1 MLALLSP
8 RLWLAIGLTIALAAS
23 HGFAY
28 KSGRAAVRAQW
39 DAEKA
44 VQLKQTLELQSQ
56 YRQKEQEHA
65 QRLSDAQQ
73 AARKRENLLQSQLA
87 TLRISA
93 DSLRDYLN
101 TSRGELS
108 GASCDSVRKHSA
120 TLTTVFEQ
128 CSRRLE
134 EMGRHAQGHAGHGA
148 HGARL
153 LPLVGARMPA
163 RVC

>member
-1 MLALLSP
+1 MLALLSG
-8 RLWLAIGLTIALAAS
+8 RLWLAIGLAVILAAS

-44 VQLKQTLELQSQ
+44 LQLKQSLELQSK

-87 TLRISA
+87 TLRVAS
-93 DSLRDYLN
+93 DSLRDDLRTYSGQLP
-101 TSRGELS
+101 
-108 GASCDSVRKHSA
+108 GASCDSVRGYA
-120 TLTTVFEQ
+120 AAANTVFEQ
-128 CSRRLE
+128 CTAELRSLAE
-134 EMGRHAQGHAGHGA
+134 QAQGIASDA
-148 HGARL
+148 L
-153 LPLVGARMPA
+153 TLQQSWPK
-163 RVC
+163 

>member
-8 RLWLAIGLTIALAAS
+8 RLWLAIGLAVILAAS

-44 VQLKQTLELQSQ
+44 LQLKQTLELQSQ

-73 AARKRENLLQSQLA
+73 AARKRENMLQSQLA
-87 TLRISA
+87 TLRVAS
-93 DSLRDYLN
+93 DSLRDDLGTYRSQLP
-101 TSRGELS
+101 
-108 GASCDSVRKHSA
+108 GASCDAVRNYSA
-120 TLTTVFEQ
+120 ALSDVFRE
-128 CSRRLE
+128 CTGRLVDVASE
-134 EMGRHAQGHAGHGA
+134 ADRAAGEIK
-148 HGARL
+148 L
-153 LPLVGARMPA
+153 LRDSWPR
-163 RVC
+163 

>member
-8 RLWLAIGLTIALAAS
+8 RIWLAIGLAVILAAS

-44 VQLKQTLELQSQ
+44 IQLKQTLELQSQ

-73 AARKRENLLQSQLA
+73 SARKRENLLQSQLA
-87 TLRISA
+87 TLRVSA
-93 DSLRDYLN
+93 DSLRDD
-101 TSRGELS
+101 LS
-108 GASCDSVRKHSA
+108 TYRSQLPGASCDAVRKHAS
-120 TLTTVFEQ
+120 TLGTVFEQ
-128 CSRRLE
+128 CARRLE
-134 EMGRHAQGHAGHGA
+134 SVARDAQSYASDA
-148 HGARL
+148 LTLEQAWPR
-153 LPLVGARMPA
+153 
-163 RVC
+163 

>member
-8 RLWLAIGLTIALAAS
+8 RLWLAIGLAVILAAS

-39 DAEKA
+39 DSEKA
-44 VQLKQTLELQSQ
+44 IQLKQTLELQSQ

-87 TLRISA
+87 TLRVSA
-93 DSLRDYLN
+93 DSLRDD
-101 TSRGELS
+101 LS
-108 GASCDSVRKHSA
+108 TYRNQLPSASCDAVRKHA
-120 TLTTVFEQ
+120 AALNDVFSQ
-128 CSRRLE
+128 C
-134 EMGRHAQGHAGHGA
+134 AQAIGDLAGKADGHAGDA
-148 HGARL
+148 LTLEQAWPR
-153 LPLVGARMPA
+153 
-163 RVC
+163 

>member
-8 RLWLAIGLTIALAAS
+8 RLWLAIGLAVILAAS

-44 VQLKQTLELQSQ
+44 LQLKQTLELQSQ
-56 YRQKEQEHA
+56 YRKKEQEHA

-87 TLRISA
+87 TLRVSA

-101 TSRGELS
+101 TARGELS
-108 GASCDSVRKHSA
+108 GASCDAVRQHA
-120 TLTTVFEQ
+120 AALNDVFGQ
-128 CSRRLE
+128 CARTIGELA
-134 EMGRHAQGHAGHGA
+134 GKADGHAGDA
-148 HGARL
+148 LTLQDAWPR
-153 LPLVGARMPA
+153 
-163 RVC
+163 

>member
-8 RLWLAIGLTIALAAS
+8 RLWLAIGLAAALAVS

-44 VQLKQTLELQSQ
+44 IQLKQTLELQSQ

-87 TLRISA
+87 TLRVSA
-93 DSLRDYLN
+93 DSLRDD
-101 TSRGELS
+101 LS
-108 GASCDSVRKHSA
+108 TYRSQLPGASCDAVRKHA
-120 TLTTVFEQ
+120 TALSTVFEQ
-128 CSRRLE
+128 CAGRLE
-134 EMGRHAQGHAGHGA
+134 SVARSAQGHAGDVLTLEQA
-148 HGARL
+148 WPR
-153 LPLVGARMPA
+153 
-163 RVC
+163 

>member
-8 RLWLAIGLTIALAAS
+8 RLWLAIGLAIALAVS
-23 HGFAY
+23 HGMAY

-44 VQLKQTLELQSQ
+44 LQLKQAIELQSQ

-65 QRLSDAQQ
+65 KRLSDAQQ

-87 TLRISA
+87 TLRVAS
-93 DSLRDYLN
+93 DSLRDDLAA
-101 TSRGELS
+101 SRSQLP
-108 GASCDSVRKHSA
+108 GASCDAVRKHAA

-128 CSRRLE
+128 CAGRLE
-134 EMGRHAQGHAGHGA
+134 PLARDAQGYASDA
-148 HGARL
+148 LTLRQSW
-153 LPLVGARMPA
+153 PR
-163 RVC
+163 

>member
-8 RLWLAIGLTIALAAS
+8 RLWLAIGLAVILAVS

-39 DAEKA
+39 DVEKA
-44 VQLKQTLELQSQ
+44 IQLKQTLELQSQ

-87 TLRISA
+87 TLRVSA
-93 DSLRDYLN
+93 DSLRDD
-101 TSRGELS
+101 LS
-108 GASCDSVRKHSA
+108 TYRSQLPGASCDAVRNYSA
-120 TLTTVFEQ
+120 ALSDVFRE
-128 CSRRLE
+128 CTSRLVDVASEADRASGE
-134 EMGRHAQGHAGHGA
+134 V
-148 HGARL
+148 RL
-153 LPLVGARMPA
+153 LRDSWPK
-163 RVC
+163 

>member
-8 RLWLAIGLTIALAAS
+8 RLWLAIGLAVILAAS

-44 VQLKQTLELQSQ
+44 IQLKQTLELQSQ

-87 TLRISA
+87 TLRVSA
-93 DSLRDYLN
+93 DSLRDDLATYRSQLP
-101 TSRGELS
+101 
-108 GASCDSVRKHSA
+108 GASCDSVRKHA
-120 TLTTVFEQ
+120 DALNTVFGQ
-128 CSRRLE
+128 CARAIGELA
-134 EMGRHAQGHAGHGA
+134 GKADGHAGDA
-148 HGARL
+148 LMLRDAW
-153 LPLVGARMPA
+153 PK
-163 RVC
+163 

>member
-8 RLWLAIGLTIALAAS
+8 RLWLAIGLAVALAVS

-44 VQLKQTLELQSQ
+44 IQLKQTLELQSQ

-65 QRLSDAQQ
+65 QRLSDAQH

-87 TLRISA
+87 TLRVSA
-93 DSLRDYLN
+93 DSLRDDLATYRSQLP
-101 TSRGELS
+101 
-108 GASCDSVRKHSA
+108 GASCDAVRKHA
-120 TLTTVFEQ
+120 AALGTVFEQ
-128 CSRRLE
+128 CAGRLE
-134 EMGRHAQGHAGHGA
+134 SVARDAQGHASDA
-148 HGARL
+148 LTLEQAWPR
-153 LPLVGARMPA
+153 
-163 RVC
+163 

>member
-8 RLWLAIGLTIALAAS
+8 RLWLAIGLAVALALS

-28 KSGRAAVRAQW
+28 KSGKAAVRAQW

-44 VQLKQTLELQSQ
+44 LQLKQTLELQSQ

-87 TLRISA
+87 TLRVSA
-93 DSLRDYLN
+93 DSLRDDLATYRSQLP
-101 TSRGELS
+101 
-108 GASCDSVRKHSA
+108 GASCDAVRKHASA
-120 TLTTVFEQ
+120 LNDVFGQ
-128 CSRRLE
+128 CAKAIGDL
-134 EMGRHAQGHAGHGA
+134 AKQTDGHASDA
-148 HGARL
+148 LTLEQAWPR
-153 LPLVGARMPA
+153 
-163 RVC
+163 

>member
-1 MLALLSP
+1 MFALLSP
-8 RLWLAIGLTIALAAS
+8 RLWLAIGLAIALAVS

-44 VQLKQTLELQSQ
+44 LQLKQTIELQSQ

-87 TLRISA
+87 TLRVSA
-93 DSLRDYLN
+93 DSLRDD
-101 TSRGELS
+101 LS
-108 GASCDSVRKHSA
+108 TYRSQLPGASCDAVRKHASA
-120 TLTTVFEQ
+120 LNTVFGE
-128 CSRRLE
+128 CSRAIEGLA
-134 EMGRHAQGHAGHGA
+134 GKAQGHASDA
-148 HGARL
+148 LMLEQAWPR
-153 LPLVGARMPA
+153 
-163 RVC
+163 